1 MSDLSNQIRYA
12 SQKRVLVEIA
22 FIKLCRPQMD
32 SVQDM
37 TTISARISAIEKQL
51 EEGVVVAGSMPSAQE
66 NVSKAEPNKPKI
78 LPKALPEDIEEV
90 IRRWNEILMAY
101 GQPGEHMLSQAKKV
115 VSDQGSLLLQFTDK
129 LSEDF
134 FLQNDKQELQCLQQ
148 IIQNLLGKEIV
159 IETRTVDVVVDNEY
173 EDISRLIHF
182 DGIEYE

>member
-1 MSDLSNQIRYA
+1 
-12 SQKRVLVEIA
+12 
-22 FIKLCRPQMD
+22 
-32 SVQDM
+32 
-37 TTISARISAIEKQL
+37 
-51 EEGVVVAGSMPSAQE
+51 
-66 NVSKAEPNKPKI
+66 
-78 LPKALPEDIEEV
+78 
-90 IRRWNEILMAY
+90 
-101 GQPGEHMLSQAKKV
+101 MLSQAKKV